1 MAEQL
6 SLGAV
11 ATGQPLSVIL
21 TGTACT
27 LPFEHW
33 RELDAITAH
42 NPEAW
47 SKRANAM
54 VLPFDPLDAET
65 EARVRAWA
73 TKHRVKLWEGQLQ

>member
-11 ATGQPLSVIL
+11 ATGQPLSVVHA
-21 TGTACT
+21 GAACT

-42 NPEAW
+42 GP
-47 SKRANAM
+47 
-54 VLPFDPLDAET
+54 

>member
-11 ATGQPLSVIL
+11 TTGQPLAVMH
-21 TGTACT
+21 TGAACT

-33 RELDAITAH
+33 RELDAITEH
-42 NPEAW
+42 GPEVW

-54 VLPFDPLDAET
+54 VLPFDPLDSAT

>member
-11 ATGQPLSVIL
+11 TTGQPLAVMH
-21 TGTACT
+21 TGAACT

-33 RELDAITAH
+33 RELDALVEH
-42 NPEAW
+42 GPEVW

-54 VLPFDPLDAET
+54 VLPLDPMPPAT

-73 TKHRVKLWEGQLQ
+73 AHHRVKLWEGQP